1 MIHWN
6 SRLEKRRIDGE
17 DHLGVESS
25 AQTYQGYLLTGVIT
39 TTSRVRYFSF
49 YAWVLHRFLQSH
61 SHDLSLDAFKH
72 FIQRYELAFILGCYY
87 HHQIKQENIL
97 TGLIGGGPN
106 NSTARTIW
114 TKYDGYVDLDSQYL
128 GAILGGLGQPYGT
141 VIKNM
146 SVMDERKRGD
156 IPTLTKTIGRTLA
169 EAFDRTVQGTQF
181 YDLVTS
187 SDPPSATISKN
198 VIVDFGEKVCLCPD
212 SIEHGED
219 REPLREMLFRFDI
232 AFDLNH
238 LHIARRLSLGL
249 LLDLAHKANGYSIMD
264 TNTMRRA
271 LYLGIYDVGQVY
283 TPEPALEDWYFRW
296 RMVMVRQMYTN
307 GLQCL
312 FRAFTDWVNDYEREA
327 DATFE
332 AWLDEVNRQPDVMN
346 IIDATLDEYLQ
357 GLCQDVGL
365 SDWHSDDFGEY
376 CTLQTGYD
384 ELTLFDVFES
394 PERKNFFNTERLISR
409 GLRILCQVALRS
421 SLYKQNP
428 LWADLRAKAGML
440 RLPLDSFIE
449 RLRSDAESGVTVGEF
464 LKWLFR
470 DYIIGQ
476 HEIVAL
482 NKLRY
487 QMDNTFRFTYSNGVF
502 YTEDANYEQP
512 LRYPSLRLYNALQML
527 IDVGLIACDD
537 DGGTY
542 TTEDGTSYLART
554 VEGVES

>member
-1 MIHWN
+1 MIHWS

-61 SHDLSLDAFKH
+61 SHDLSLDSFKV
-72 FIQRYELAFILGCYY
+72 FIQRYELTFILGCNY
-87 HHQIKQENIL
+87 HHRIKQENIL
-97 TGLIGGGPN
+97 TGLIGGGTN
-106 NSTARTIW
+106 NITAHNIW
-114 TKYDGYVDLDSQYL
+114 NESDLQVDLDSQYL
-128 GAILGGLGQPYGT
+128 GAALGGLGQPYGT

-146 SVMDERKRGD
+146 SVMDERKRGE

-169 EAFDRTVQGTQF
+169 EAFDRTIQGTQF
-181 YDLVTS
+181 YDIVTS
-187 SDPPSATISKN
+187 GDPAPARMSKD
-198 VIVDFGEKVCLCPD
+198 VIEDFGETVCLCPE
-212 SIEHGED
+212 SIVHGED
-219 REPLREMLFRFDI
+219 REPLRDMLFRFDI
-232 AFDLNH
+232 TFDLNH
-238 LHIARRLSLGL
+238 LYIARRLSLGL
-249 LLDLAHKANGYSIMD
+249 LLDLAHKGHGYSIM
-264 TNTMRRA
+264 NYRTMRRA
-271 LYLGIYDVGQVY
+271 LYLGVYDVGQDY
-283 TPEPALEDWYFRW
+283 MPEPALENWYFRW

-312 FRAFTDWVNDYEREA
+312 FRAFTDWVNDYEREIE
-327 DATFE
+327 ATFE
-332 AWLDEVNRQPDVMN
+332 VWLDEVNRQPTMMGTVDV
-346 IIDATLDEYLQ
+346 TLDEYLQ
-357 GLCQDVGL
+357 GLCEDVGL
-365 SDWHSDDFGEY
+365 NDWHSDEFWAY
-376 CTLQTGYD
+376 CTLQTGFD

-394 PERKNFFNTERLISR
+394 SERKDFFNTDQLVSR

-421 SLYKQNP
+421 RLYRQNP
-428 LWADLRAKAGML
+428 LWADLRAKAGTL
-440 RLPLDSFIE
+440 RLPLDSFIN
-449 RLRSDAESGVTVGEF
+449 RLWADAESGITVSEF

-487 QMDNTFRFTYSNGVF
+487 QTDNTFRFTYSNGVF

-527 IDVGLIACDD
+527 IDVGLISYGD
-537 DGGTY
+537 DGGTF
-542 TTEDGTSYLART
+542 TTEDGISYLARV
-554 VEGVES
+554 VEVVQ